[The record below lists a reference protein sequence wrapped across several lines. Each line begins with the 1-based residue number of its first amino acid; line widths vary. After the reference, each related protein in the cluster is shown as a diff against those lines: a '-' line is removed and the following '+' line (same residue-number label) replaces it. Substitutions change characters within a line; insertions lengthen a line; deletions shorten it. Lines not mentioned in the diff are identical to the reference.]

1 MLGFVDKRDS
11 QINWCLIQKPHLLS
25 RCDLESCGNEEGAA
39 RSFREKGRGIDL
51 DWHSYIFNWR
61 DLAIT
66 LGFVELVL
74 KSKK

>member
-1 MLGFVDKRDS
+1 VSDS
-11 QINWCLIQKPHLLS
+11 KPHLLF
-25 RCDLESCGNEEGAA
+25 RCDLESCGNEERAA

-74 KSKK
+74 KSKE

>member
-1 MLGFVDKRDS
+1 MK
-11 QINWCLIQKPHLLS
+11 K
-25 RCDLESCGNEEGAA
+25 AA